1 MDEKRFYDNIRQNV
15 FSGRISDE
23 AFQGLKT
30 LLAAW
35 DDEYAEY
42 PDQFLAY
49 CLATAFHETGGTM
62 QPVREGFA
70 SSDERA
76 RSIVAGMF
84 RRGRIKRNY
93 AAPHPVTGHSY
104 YGRGYVQLTWS
115 YNYRKAGAELGM
127 KLFENPDKV
136 MQPEIAARILY
147 SGCIEGWFTS
157 KKLGDYISENR
168 CNYRSARRVVNG
180 LDKAS
185 LIAGYANKFES
196 AIKEATG
203 PEVITARKLEKAG
216 SRTAKAV
223 RRNNDSG
230 VAVIG
235 VGVAGGTA
243 EALKKLKDLTDS
255 ASGWRTALDSLIDTF
270 SWVADYWY
278 VGVAAAGGV
287 FLWNNRKIIR
297 ARIDDEV
304 RIRRLSDD

>member
-76 RSIVAGMF
+76 RSIVSGMF

-136 MQPEIAARILY
+136 MQPEIAARILF

-180 LDKAS
+180 LDKAG
-185 LIAGYANKFES
+185 LIADYAKSFER

-223 RRNNDSG
+223 RRNKDSG
-230 VAVIG
+230 VAIVG
-235 VGVAGGTA
+235 VGAAGVAN
-243 EALKKLKDLTDS
+243 EVLKQAKEFTSS
-255 ASGWRTALDSLIDTF
+255 ASDWRGVIDSVLDTL
-270 SWVADYWY
+270 SWVSSYWY
-278 VGVAAAGGV
+278 VVAIAGGLF
-287 FLWNNRKIIR
+287 FLWNNTKIMR
-297 ARIDDEV
+297 ARIADEV